1 MHKLRLR
8 ASFSDRKKVATR
20 KNAMFRICFCL
31 QNSLLSMCSAAALA
45 EKVVG
50 EKLLTYS
57 SYWHKSA
64 CFLTIFL
71 KKSQK
76 KKIIQQFQHLKQI
89 RITPTMLIT

>member
-1 MHKLRLR
+1 MWAHPLFIAKCARERFFENFDVFKLKRGCVTLR
-8 ASFSDRKKVATR
+8 RNIPSVESYYF
-20 KNAMFRICFCL
+20 
-31 QNSLLSMCSAAALA
+31 QA

-76 KKIIQQFQHLKQI
+76 KILIHNSKQI